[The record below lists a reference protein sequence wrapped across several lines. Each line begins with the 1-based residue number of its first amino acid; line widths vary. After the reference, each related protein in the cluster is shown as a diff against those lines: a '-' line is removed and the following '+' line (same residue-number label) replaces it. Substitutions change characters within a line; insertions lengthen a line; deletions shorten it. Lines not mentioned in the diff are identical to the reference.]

1 MKNIIE
7 QSLGTTRHK
16 NLYFKG
22 KIPSAWEFEG
32 YHIKLQEY
40 VNQHIAPIKE
50 TYTINNLGYNSTFDY
65 DEQLLKQ
72 NNILCLGD
80 SNTFGLLLK
89 KELTWVSHLDKLLP
103 DTNVLNLGLPGA
115 GADTVTRICANTID
129 ALKDKVQAVFVI
141 WPPYL
146 RREFASIKFQS
157 MVYKTPNNDETIP
170 YPEYWDFID
179 WKSNSY
185 NFHKNKILLSSICK
199 ANNILYEELEINYDD
214 PDIKEDMI
222 KSYGQEEYTTIGFD
236 THHAVANYF
245 YKKLR
250 SNS

>member
-1 MKNIIE
+1 MKNTIE

-22 KIPSAWEFEG
+22 DLPPAWEFES
-32 YHIKLQEY
+32 YHIKLKNHI
-40 VNQHIAPIKE
+40 NQHINLNGN

-65 DEQLLKQ
+65 DQQLLEQ
-72 NNILCLGD
+72 DNILCLGD

-89 KELTWVSHLDKLLP
+89 KELTWVNHL
-103 DTNVLNLGLPGA
+103 TNLVPAVGVLNLGLPGA
-115 GADTVTRICANTID
+115 GADTVTRIGVNTIM
-129 ALKDKVQAVFVI
+129 ALRERVRAVFVI

-157 MVYKTPNNDETIP
+157 MVYKTPNNDEIVP
-170 YPEYWDFID
+170 YSEYWDLID

-185 NFHKNKILLSSICK
+185 NFHKNKILLSSVCQ
-199 ANNILYEELEINYDD
+199 ANNIIYADLEINYDD
-214 PDIKEDMI
+214 PFIKQDMV

-236 THHAVANYF
+236 THRATADYF
-245 YKKLR
+245 YKKL
-250 SNS
+250 NGNI